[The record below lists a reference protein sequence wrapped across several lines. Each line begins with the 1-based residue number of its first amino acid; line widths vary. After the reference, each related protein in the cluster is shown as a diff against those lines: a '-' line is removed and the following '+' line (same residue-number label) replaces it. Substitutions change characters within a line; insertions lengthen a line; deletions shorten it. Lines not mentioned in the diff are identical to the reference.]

1 MKEYVV
7 WVGGV
12 IVNSYKLTLD
22 KAEDLLDE
30 YIADGYDDAVIE
42 KI

>member
-22 KAEDLLDE
+22 KAEDLCDE
-30 YIADGYDDAVIE
+30 YIADGYDDASIE